1 MTRMVHCKKL
11 NQELPGLAQPPYP
24 GELGQ
29 RIFENISQQAWQDWL
44 RQQTMLINEYRLSM
58 IDPKAQSFLNC
69 STSISLFPI
78 CMISNHLV
86 QLRLKNSTSRLGQ
99 VWLIVA

>member
-11 NQELPGLAQPPYP
+11 NQELPGLVRPPYP

-29 RIFENISQQAWQDWL
+29 KIYQTISQQAWQDWL

-58 IDPKAQSFLNC
+58 IDPKAQSFLREEMEKF
-69 STSISLFPI
+69 LFGEGSQMPEGY
-78 CMISNHLV
+78 V
-86 QLRLKNSTSRLGQ
+86 PPKK
-99 VWLIVA
+99 